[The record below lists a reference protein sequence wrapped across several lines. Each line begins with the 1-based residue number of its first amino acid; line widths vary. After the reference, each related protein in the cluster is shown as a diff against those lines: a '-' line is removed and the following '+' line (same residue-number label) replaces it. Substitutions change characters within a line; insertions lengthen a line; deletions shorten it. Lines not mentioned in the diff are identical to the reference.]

1 MKKILHNIFWL
12 LLENGTRIFLA
23 LFANFILAR
32 ALGVEQFGLIQ
43 YALSLIV
50 IFSAIS
56 FICGAEII
64 VPMLSN
70 SKGRKVEGIIGNVF
84 ILRLFFSTLA
94 YLLIL
99 IYTFFFE
106 EKLEIFYLVSIL
118 GLTILSG
125 ESFAVISAWLQ
136 ANTNSKPRSLLVIV
150 SSFLKCGTIASLYY
164 MKIYDVKYYAIAWVL
179 EAYVIAVGLYLIYKK
194 YTNYRFFVYSRVK
207 LCFFLRKGVPFFVSL
222 LLLYAFIRMD
232 IMLLKNYSD
241 LYTVGIYSAAYQ
253 LITALSVIAPIL
265 SMSIAPSMVYKSDV
279 SNVKLRVVYIALG
292 MGGVAILL
300 AIPMAYFSEW
310 ILLVI
315 YGVEFKDAIIIFNY
329 LLVAMIFYFINEGFN
344 IYFLKIGKGKLYSIK
359 WLLVLIV
366 SIVVYM
372 YCIPRYQAIGGV
384 IGYASGY
391 VVSILF
397 SIFILYFDRSLIV
410 KNKG

>member
-23 LFANFILAR
+23 FFTNFILAR

-43 YALSLIV
+43 YALSLVV

-56 FICGAEII
+56 FICGAEIV

-70 SKGRKVEGIIGNVF
+70 SKGKKVESIIGNVF
-84 ILRLFFSTLA
+84 ILRLFFSILA

-99 IYTFFFE
+99 IYTFSFE
-106 EKLEIFYLVSIL
+106 EKIEIFYLVSIL
-118 GLTILSG
+118 GLTMLSG
-125 ESFAVISAWLQ
+125 ESFAVITAWLQ
-136 ANTNSKPRSLLVIV
+136 ANTNSKPRSLVVIV

-164 MKIYDVKYYAIAWVL
+164 MNIYDVKYYAIAWVL
-179 EAYVIAVGLYLIYKK
+179 EAYIIAIGLYLIYKK
-194 YTNYRFFVYSRVK
+194 YTNYRFFVCSRVK
-207 LCFFLRKGVPFFVSL
+207 LYLFLKKGLPFFISL
-222 LLLYAFIRMD
+222 LLMYAFIRMD
-232 IMLLKNYSD
+232 IILLKNYSD

-253 LITALSVIAPIL
+253 LITALSVVAPIL

-279 SNVKLRVVYIALG
+279 SNVKQRVVYIALG

-344 IYFLKIGKGKLYSIK
+344 IYFLKLGKGNLFSIK

-366 SIVVYM
+366 SIVVYI

-391 VVSILF
+391 LVSILF
-397 SIFILYFDRSLIV
+397 SIFILYFDKSLIIR
-410 KNKG
+410 K

>member
-23 LFANFILAR
+23 FFTNFILAR

-43 YALSLIV
+43 YALSLVV

-56 FICGAEII
+56 FICGAEIV

-70 SKGRKVEGIIGNVF
+70 SKGKKVESIIGNVF
-84 ILRLFFSTLA
+84 ILRLFFSILA

-99 IYTFFFE
+99 IYTFSFE
-106 EKLEIFYLVSIL
+106 EKIEIFYLVSIL
-118 GLTILSG
+118 GLTMLSG
-125 ESFAVISAWLQ
+125 ESFAVITAWLQ

-164 MKIYDVKYYAIAWVL
+164 MNIYDVKYYAIAWVL
-179 EAYVIAVGLYLIYKK
+179 EAYIIAIGLYLIYKK
-194 YTNYRFFVYSRVK
+194 YTNYRFFVCSRVK
-207 LCFFLRKGVPFFVSL
+207 LYLFLKKGLPFFISL
-222 LLLYAFIRMD
+222 LLMYAFIRMD
-232 IMLLKNYSD
+232 IILLKNYSD

-253 LITALSVIAPIL
+253 LITALSVVAPIL

-279 SNVKLRVVYIALG
+279 PNVKLRVVYIALG

-344 IYFLKIGKGKLYSIK
+344 IYFLKIGKGKLFSIK

-366 SIVVYM
+366 SIVVYI

-391 VVSILF
+391 LVSILF
-397 SIFILYFDRSLIV
+397 SIFILYFDKSLIIR
-410 KNKG
+410 K